1 MTAQGSANQWSTY
14 AVTVTRERTSL
25 LAGIGVLI
33 LTVLLVGTA
42 VLADRNNAPQGEWLM
57 VMKAEQ
63 AEFTEATNGNYTL
76 TLTDVDP
83 VTLAFTDRP
92 ERRAQTWDTTVI
104 LDYWESEFD
113 GDPPNAAVT
122 ADGVRIAVTLS
133 DPRVGMSARSDGAV
147 TPNAGAITFTAA
159 PLPGQVPPT
168 GTINQPT
175 VFLDGAPT
183 SVNSQVTD

>member
-1 MTAQGSANQWSTY
+1 M
-14 AVTVTRERTSL
+14 TVTRERTSL
-25 LAGIGVLI
+25 LAGIGVLV
-33 LTVLLVGTA
+33 LTILLVGTA

-63 AEFTEATNGNYTL
+63 AEFVEATNGDYTV

-92 ERRAQTWDTTVI
+92 ERTAQAWDTTVV
-104 LDYWESEFD
+104 LDYWDSEFD

-122 ADGVRIAVTLS
+122 ADGVRVAVTLS
-133 DPRVGMSARSDGAV
+133 DPRIGMSARNDGAV
-147 TPNAGAITFTAA
+147 TPNAGAITFTAT
-159 PLPGQVPPT
+159 PLPGQAPPT

>member
-1 MTAQGSANQWSTY
+1 M
-14 AVTVTRERTSL
+14 TVTRERTSL
-25 LAGIGVLI
+25 LAGIGVLV

-63 AEFTEATNGNYTL
+63 AEFVEATDDTYTL
-76 TLTDVDP
+76 TLTEVDP

-92 ERRAQTWDTTVI
+92 ERTAQTWDTTVV

-113 GDPPNAAVT
+113 GESPNAAVT
-122 ADGVRIAVTLS
+122 ADGATVAVTLS

-147 TPNAGAITFTAA
+147 APNAGAITFTAA

-175 VFLDGAPT
+175 VFLDAVPT
-183 SVNSQVTD
+183 SVNGQITD

>member
-1 MTAQGSANQWSTY
+1 M
-14 AVTVTRERTSL
+14 TRERRTL
-25 LAGIGVLI
+25 LAGFGVLV

-63 AEFTEATNGNYTL
+63 AQFVEATNGDYTL

-92 ERRAQTWDTTVI
+92 ERKAQAWDTTVV
-104 LDYWESEFD
+104 LDYWDSEFD

-122 ADGVRIAVTLS
+122 ADGVRVAVTLS
-133 DPRVGMSARSDGAV
+133 EPRVGMSARNDGAV
-147 TPNAGAITFTAA
+147 TPNAGAITFTAT

-168 GTINQPT
+168 GSISQPV

>member
-1 MTAQGSANQWSTY
+1 
-14 AVTVTRERTSL
+14 VTVTRERKTL
-25 LAGIGVLI
+25 LAGFGVLV
-33 LTVLLVGTA
+33 LTALLVGTA
-42 VLADRNNAPQGEWLM
+42 VLADRKNAPQSEWLM

-63 AEFTEATNGNYTL
+63 AQFVEATDDTYTL

-92 ERRAQTWDTTVI
+92 ERIAQTWDTTVV

-113 GDPPNAAVT
+113 GDPPSAAVT
-122 ADGVRIAVTLS
+122 ADGVRVAVTLS
-133 DPRVGMSARSDGAV
+133 DPRIGMSARSDGAV

-183 SVNSQVTD
+183 SVNSQVSD

>member
-1 MTAQGSANQWSTY
+1 M
-14 AVTVTRERTSL
+14 TVTRERKTL
-25 LAGIGVLI
+25 LAGFGVLV
-33 LTVLLVGTA
+33 LTALLVGTA
-42 VLADRNNAPQGEWLM
+42 VLADRKNAPQSDWLM
-57 VMKAEQ
+57 IMKAEQ
-63 AEFTEATNGNYTL
+63 AQFVEATDDTYTL

-92 ERRAQTWDTTVI
+92 ERTAQTWDTTVV

-122 ADGVRIAVTLS
+122 ADGVRVAVTLS
-133 DPRVGMSARSDGAV
+133 GPRIGMSARSDGAV
-147 TPNAGAITFTAA
+147 TPYAGALTFTAA

>member
-1 MTAQGSANQWSTY
+1 M
-14 AVTVTRERTSL
+14 VTRERTSL
-25 LAGIGVLI
+25 FAGIGVLI

-42 VLADRNNAPQGEWLM
+42 VLADRHNAPQGEWLM

-63 AEFTEATNGNYTL
+63 AEFAETANGNYTL

-92 ERRAQTWDTTVI
+92 ERTAQAWDTTVV

-113 GDPPNAAVT
+113 GDPPNA
-122 ADGVRIAVTLS
+122 
-133 DPRVGMSARSDGAV
+133 
-147 TPNAGAITFTAA
+147 GAITFTAT

-175 VFLDGAPT
+175 VFLDGALT

>member
-1 MTAQGSANQWSTY
+1 M
-14 AVTVTRERTSL
+14 VTRERTSL
-25 LAGIGVLI
+25 FAGIGVLI

-42 VLADRNNAPQGEWLM
+42 VLADRHNAPQGEWLM

-63 AEFTEATNGNYTL
+63 AEFAEATNGNYTL
-76 TLTDVDP
+76 ILTDVDP

-92 ERRAQTWDTTVI
+92 ERTAQAWDTTVV

-122 ADGVRIAVTLS
+122 ADGVGVVVTLS

-147 TPNAGAITFTAA
+147 TPNAGAITFTAT

-175 VFLDGAPT
+175 VFLDGALT

>member
-1 MTAQGSANQWSTY
+1 M
-14 AVTVTRERTSL
+14 TVTRERKTL
-25 LAGIGVLI
+25 LAGFGVLV
-33 LTVLLVGTA
+33 LTALLVGTA
-42 VLADRNNAPQGEWLM
+42 VLADRKNAPQSDWLM

-63 AEFTEATNGNYTL
+63 AQFVEATDGTYTL

-92 ERRAQTWDTTVI
+92 ERTAQTWDTTVV

-122 ADGVRIAVTLS
+122 ADGVRVAVTLS
-133 DPRVGMSARSDGAV
+133 GPRIGMSARSDGAV
-147 TPNAGAITFTAA
+147 TPYAGALTFTAA

>member
-1 MTAQGSANQWSTY
+1 M
-14 AVTVTRERTSL
+14 TVTRERTSL
-25 LAGIGVLI
+25 LTGIGVLVPTI
-33 LTVLLVGTA
+33 LLVGTA

-63 AEFTEATNGNYTL
+63 AEFVEATNGDYTV

-92 ERRAQTWDTTVI
+92 ERKAQAWDTTVV
-104 LDYWESEFD
+104 LDYWDSEFD

-122 ADGVRIAVTLS
+122 ADGVRVAVTLS
-133 DPRVGMSARSDGAV
+133 DPRIGMSARNDGAV
-147 TPNAGAITFTAA
+147 TPNAGAITFTAT
-159 PLPGQVPPT
+159 PLPGQAPPT

>member
-1 MTAQGSANQWSTY
+1 M
-14 AVTVTRERTSL
+14 TVTRERTSL

-33 LTVLLVGTA
+33 LTVLVVGTA
-42 VLADRNNAPQGEWLM
+42 VLADQNNTPQGEWLM

-63 AEFTEATNGNYTL
+63 AQFVEATDDTYTL
-76 TLTDVDP
+76 TLTEVDP
-83 VTLAFTDRP
+83 LTLAFTDRP
-92 ERRAQTWDTTVI
+92 ERTAQTWDTTVV
-104 LDYWESEFD
+104 LDHWESEFD

-122 ADGVRIAVTLS
+122 ADGVGVAVTLS
-133 DPRVGMSARSDGAV
+133 DPRVGMSARTDGVV
-147 TPNAGAITFTAA
+147 TPNAGAITFTAT

>member
-1 MTAQGSANQWSTY
+1 
-14 AVTVTRERTSL
+14 
-25 LAGIGVLI
+25 
-33 LTVLLVGTA
+33 
-42 VLADRNNAPQGEWLM
+42 M

-63 AEFTEATNGNYTL
+63 AEFVEATNGDYTL

-83 VTLAFTDRP
+83 GTLAFTDLP
-92 ERRAQTWDTTVI
+92 ERTAGTWDTTVV
-104 LDYWESEFD
+104 LDYWDSEFD

-122 ADGVRIAVTLS
+122 ADGVRVAVTLS
-133 DPRVGMSARSDGAV
+133 DPRIGMSVRSDGAV
-147 TPNAGAITFTAA
+147 TPNAGAITFTAT
-159 PLPGQVPPT
+159 PLPGQAPPT

>member
-1 MTAQGSANQWSTY
+1 M
-14 AVTVTRERTSL
+14 TRERRTL
-25 LAGIGVLI
+25 LAGFGVLV

-63 AEFTEATNGNYTL
+63 AQFVEATNGDYTL

-92 ERRAQTWDTTVI
+92 ERTAGTWDTTVV
-104 LDYWESEFD
+104 LDYWDSEFD
-113 GDPPNAAVT
+113 GEPPNAAVT
-122 ADGVRIAVTLS
+122 ADGERVAVTLS
-133 DPRVGMSARSDGAV
+133 DPRIGMSARNDGAV
-147 TPNAGAITFTAA
+147 TPNAGAITFTAT
-159 PLPGQVPPT
+159 PLPGQAPPT

>member
-1 MTAQGSANQWSTY
+1 M
-14 AVTVTRERTSL
+14 TRERRTL
-25 LAGIGVLI
+25 LAGFGVLV

-42 VLADRNNAPQGEWLM
+42 VLTDRNNAPQGEWLM

-63 AEFTEATNGNYTL
+63 AQFVEATNGDYTL

-92 ERRAQTWDTTVI
+92 ERTAGTWDTTVV

-113 GDPPNAAVT
+113 GEPPNAAIS
-122 ADGVRIAVTLS
+122 ADGVGVAVTLS
-133 DPRVGMSARSDGAV
+133 EPRVGMSARNDGAV
-147 TPNAGAITFTAA
+147 TPNAGAITFTAT
-159 PLPGQVPPT
+159 PLPGQAPPT

>member
-1 MTAQGSANQWSTY
+1 M
-14 AVTVTRERTSL
+14 TVTRERKTL
-25 LAGIGVLI
+25 LAGFGVLV
-33 LTVLLVGTA
+33 LTALLVGTA
-42 VLADRNNAPQGEWLM
+42 VLADRKNAPQSDWLM

-63 AEFTEATNGNYTL
+63 AQFVEATDGTYTL

-92 ERRAQTWDTTVI
+92 ERTAQTWDTTVV

-122 ADGVRIAVTLS
+122 ADGVRVAVTLS
-133 DPRVGMSARSDGAV
+133 GPRIGMSARSDGAV
-147 TPNAGAITFTAA
+147 TPTAGAITFTAA

>member
-1 MTAQGSANQWSTY
+1 M
-14 AVTVTRERTSL
+14 TVTRERKTL
-25 LAGIGVLI
+25 LAGFGVLV
-33 LTVLLVGTA
+33 LTALLVGTA
-42 VLADRNNAPQGEWLM
+42 VLADRKNAPQSDWLM
-57 VMKAEQ
+57 IMKAEQ
-63 AEFTEATNGNYTL
+63 AQFVEATDDTYTL

-92 ERRAQTWDTTVI
+92 ERIAQTWDTTVV

-122 ADGVRIAVTLS
+122 ADGVGVAVTLS
-133 DPRVGMSARSDGAV
+133 DPRVGMSARTDGVV
-147 TPNAGAITFTAA
+147 TPNAGAITFTAT